1 MEMGASFGKAVYK
14 YINIYIY
21 IYIHFGFGSF
31 TRMFI
36 FGCRD
41 SVIIQISF
49 YLVTCRSGEFM

>member
-1 MEMGASFGKAVYK
+1 MEMGASFGKGCI
-14 YINIYIY
+14 YIYIYIY

-36 FGCRD
+36 FGCRY

>member
-1 MEMGASFGKAVYK
+1 MVVMWVEMGASFGKGC
-14 YINIYIY
+14 IYIY
-21 IYIHFGFGSF
+21 IYFGFGSF